1 MTPRLNRARG
11 PMQEKMR
18 RISLFISPLLLALV
32 LAACGT
38 TKITDINHDPG
49 RYEGKEITISGKVTS
64 SVGIFKQGAFE
75 VDDGTGKMWVLSD
88 QFGVP
93 AQDASVE
100 VTGTVQTGATI
111 GGESFGTVLRET
123 RPR

>member
-1 MTPRLNRARG
+1 MR
-11 PMQEKMR
+11 EKMR
-18 RISLFISPLLLALV
+18 KASLLFTPLLVALFLV
-32 LAACGT
+32 ACGT
-38 TKITDINHDPG
+38 TKIADVNHDPG
-49 RYEGKEITISGKVTS
+49 RYAGKEITISGRVST

-93 AQDASVE
+93 AQDASVK
-100 VTGTVQTGATI
+100 VTGTVESGATI
-111 GGESFGTVLRET
+111 AGQPFGTILRET

>member
-1 MTPRLNRARG
+1 MLKK
-11 PMQEKMR
+11 MEKA
-18 RISLFISPLLLALV
+18 SLLFTMLLGALL

-38 TKITDINHDPG
+38 TKIADVNQDPG
-49 RYEGKEITISGKVTS
+49 RYAGKEITISGRVST

-75 VDDGTGKMWVLSD
+75 VDDGTGTMWVLSD

-93 AQDASVE
+93 AQDASVK
-100 VTGTVQTGATI
+100 VTGTVETGATI
-111 GGESFGTVLRET
+111 AGKPLGTILRET

>member
-1 MTPRLNRARG
+1 MPQRV
-11 PMQEKMR
+11 R
-18 RISLFISPLLLALV
+18 RTSLLLSPLLLAMF

-38 TKITDINHDPG
+38 TKIADINHDPG
-49 RYEGKEITISGKVTS
+49 RYDGKEITISGKVTS
-64 SVGIFKQGAFE
+64 SVGIFKHGAFE

-88 QFGVP
+88 KFGVP
-93 AQDASVE
+93 AQDASVK
-100 VTGTVQTGATI
+100 VTGTVQSGATV

>member
-1 MTPRLNRARG
+1 MKT
-11 PMQEKMR
+11 MQEKMR
-18 RISLFISPLLLALV
+18 RTSLLFSTLLAALFLV
-32 LAACGT
+32 ACGT
-38 TKITDINHDPG
+38 TKIADVNHDPG
-49 RYEGKEITISGKVTS
+49 RYAGKEITISGRVAT

-93 AQDASVE
+93 AQDTSVK
-100 VTGTVQTGATI
+100 VTGTVESGATI
-111 GGESFGTVLRET
+111 VGEALGTILRET

>member
-1 MTPRLNRARG
+1 MP
-11 PMQEKMR
+11 EKMR
-18 RISLFISPLLLALV
+18 KASLLFTTLMAALL

-38 TKITDINHDPG
+38 TKIAEVNQDPG
-49 RYEGKEITISGKVTS
+49 RYAGKEITISGRVST

-88 QFGVP
+88 RFGVP
-93 AQDASVE
+93 AQDTSVK
-100 VTGTVQTGATI
+100 VTGTVESGATVA
-111 GGESFGTVLRET
+111 GEPLGTILRET